1 MVEVDPRDAHGFGE
15 HDADA
20 TVAGPAGLLAG
31 LFKCQPGGWVGV
43 LGGASLPVLR
53 DLVDA
58 ASRTRAGLERE
69 PDPLCLQASGNP
81 AVLAGCFR
89 CCDRGCCVV
98 NLVLTAGLAMLGKS
112 ATLQ

>member
-1 MVEVDPRDAHGFGE
+1 MVKVAAQHAQLLGE

-20 TVAGPAGLLAG
+20 RVAGPLALPDG
-31 LFKCQPGGWVGV
+31 FLVGHPGGWVGV